1 MIEHFWRWLK
11 SPQALTSAVIVV
23 LAIVLWKTVRRLY
36 KKYIQVGNSK
46 GERTTLVRVLFSTAR
61 FLIVGGAGLVI
72 LEVNG
77 VNVTSLVAGLGLL
90 SAIVGLALQD
100 FLKDVIMGIHIITD
114 HFFSV
119 GDVVRYGDI
128 EGVVIGFTMKT
139 TRLRN
144 IYDQTIT
151 TVCNRNI
158 SEITKMPQQM
168 MVDLDLPLPYE
179 EDCRRIHAVLQG
191 VSRQIGELP
200 GIIRCEYKG
209 TQDFADSAVIYKI
222 RFYCL
227 PEEMPERR
235 RNALCVVQERLA
247 DENISIP
254 YNQLDVH
261 QIREH

>member
-1 MIEHFWRWLK
+1 MIEYFWRWLK
-11 SPQALTSAVIVV
+11 SPQALTSALIVV

-36 KKYIQVGNSK
+36 KKYIQVGSSK

-61 FLIVGGAGLVI
+61 FLIVSGAGLVI

-158 SEITKMPQQM
+158 SEITKMPQ
-168 MVDLDLPLPYE
+168 
-179 EDCRRIHAVLQG
+179 
-191 VSRQIGELP
+191 
-200 GIIRCEYKG
+200 
-209 TQDFADSAVIYKI
+209 
-222 RFYCL
+222 
-227 PEEMPERR
+227 
-235 RNALCVVQERLA
+235 
-247 DENISIP
+247 
-254 YNQLDVH
+254 
-261 QIREH
+261 

>member
-1 MIEHFWRWLK
+1 MIEHFWGWLR
-11 SPQALTSAVIVV
+11 SPQALTSVIVFVLAVI
-23 LAIVLWKTVRRLY
+23 LWEAVKKLY
-36 KKYIQVGNSK
+36 KKYIKLSNSK
-46 GERTTLVRVLFSTAR
+46 GERTTLVRVLFSIIR
-61 FLIVGGAGLVI
+61 SLIIGGTGLVI

-119 GDVVRYGDI
+119 GDVVRYGEI

-168 MVDLDLPLPYE
+168 QVDLDLPLPYE
-179 EDCRRIHAVLQG
+179 EDCRRIHTVLQEL
-191 VSRQIGELP
+191 SRQIEEIP
-200 GIIRCEYKG
+200 GIMRCIYKG

-227 PEEMPERR
+227 PEEMPDRR
-235 RNALCVVQERLA
+235 RDALRVVQERLA